1 MTIIRLLAFS
11 LLKVHHPK
19 ALNGII
25 GEKAIG
31 VFLVRQ
37 AKTFASPNNG
47 KFFNYFEIS

>member
-11 LLKVHHPK
+11 LLKVGHPK
-19 ALNGII
+19 ALNGTD
-25 GEKAIG
+25 EKAIG